1 MLNVPIRTAGRSL
14 FMRFCLA
21 AALGSP
27 LVFAAA
33 ADGRKKGLI
42 DPGEPV
48 SMPALVRYYKSF
60 IDDNDADAFVQN
72 VLARYTAGSIVR
84 LLDSTDTDTRRAA
97 VLSLGLIGGSAANTP
112 VGERM
117 KDDDPVVRSLAENAL
132 WGIWFRSDSSENNQ
146 ELSTVRNMLS
156 EDKIDEAFTRV
167 NLLIEKAPRFA
178 EAWNQ
183 RAIIHFSRGDWE
195 KSAAD
200 CRKVVELNPYHYG
213 AISGMAQCY
222 IRADQPRQAIEAF
235 RMLVRIQPHNTAAAA
250 AIEALEHER
259 RRP

>member
-1 MLNVPIRTAGRSL
+1 MPTNASRTSGRTL
-14 FMRFCLA
+14 LVRVCLA
-21 AALGSP
+21 AALIAP
-27 LVFAAA
+27 QLFVAAA
-33 ADGRKKGLI
+33 EGRKKGLI
-42 DPGEPV
+42 DPGESV
-48 SMPALVRYYKSF
+48 SIPALVRYYKSF
-60 IDDNDADAFVQN
+60 VDDKDADAFVQN
-72 VLARYTAGSIVR
+72 VLARYTEGSLIR
-84 LLDSTDTDTRRAA
+84 LLDSTEADTRRAA
-97 VLSLGLIGGSAANTP
+97 VLSLGLIGGSTSNTP

-117 KDDDPVVRSLAENAL
+117 KDDDPVVRSFAENAL
-132 WGIWFRSDSSENNQ
+132 WGIWFRSDSTENNQ
-146 ELSTVRNMLS
+146 ELATIRNLLS

-183 RAIIHFSRGDWE
+183 RAIIHFTRGEWE

-213 AISGMAQCY
+213 AISGMAQCH
-222 IRADQPRQAIEAF
+222 IRADQPKQAIEAF
-235 RMLVRIQPHNTAAAA
+235 RMLVRIQPHNTAAVA